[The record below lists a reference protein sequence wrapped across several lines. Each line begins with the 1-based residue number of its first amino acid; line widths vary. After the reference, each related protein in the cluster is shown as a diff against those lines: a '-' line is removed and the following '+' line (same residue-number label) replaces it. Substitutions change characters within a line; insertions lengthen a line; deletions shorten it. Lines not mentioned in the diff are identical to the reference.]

1 MPIWLI
7 TSFSL
12 PVARTTGRLLA
23 LLVQGLWRNP
33 FGVATLAGASSI
45 VVVALG
51 VLLALRQR
59 RTSAARVDFLKDEV
73 FAICGA
79 LALGESLLQRLGLH
93 DEAAHLGA
101 VFDVV
106 EGRLGE
112 PLPLYDGVAPG
123 SCS

>member
-7 TSFSL
+7 TSVSL

-45 VVVALG
+45 VVVASG
-51 VLLALRQR
+51 VLLRVAA
-59 RTSAARVDFLKDEV
+59 TSHFSARVDFLKDEV

-79 LALGESLLQRLGLH
+79 LALGESLLLRLGLH
-93 DEAAHLGA
+93 NEAAHLGA
-101 VFDVV
+101 VFTVV